1 MSLEEQRNKLLKRLG
16 ALKLFPNNNLV
27 RQIRKQV
34 KKKLQR
40 VEKKAVIPVVPVDA
54 RAVAN
59 AARSTKLQKHH
70 RYIRLI
76 RNNFPNISYLKIR
89 QQFSKRKKGQDVSIS
104 DAVWQNPSP

>member
-1 MSLEEQRNKLLKRLG
+1 MSSNTIKDKLLRQLD

-27 RQIRKQV
+27 KQLRKQV
-34 KKKLQR
+34 KIKLHR
-40 VEKKAVIPVVPVDA
+40 VEKKAVIPVVPADT

-59 AARSTKLQKHH
+59 AARSTKLRKHH